1 MSAHL
6 RAVGYCADDPDV
18 YEVQLEEDGQI
29 ESIRCRVVD
38 HAGFRLVEPSAVPN
52 LAFSPRLLA
61 AVVIAFDAARKGG
74 VPP

>member
-29 ESIRCRVVD
+29 ESIRCRGVV
-38 HAGFRLVEPSAVPN
+38 HPGCRIVGPSAVPKQ
-52 LAFSPRLLA
+52 AFYPRILP
-61 AVVIAFDAARKGG
+61 AVVNPFDSARKGG